1 MREEALIVL
10 RMDTGDLPA
19 KSQQAAQ
26 SLAQIG
32 VKGEISARQTAAA
45 MRILP
50 AQLTDVA
57 TQLAGGQNPLLIL
70 LQQGGQVKDSFGG
83 IGPAIR
89 GIGAAITPA
98 MVGIGA
104 VGAAV
109 GILALA
115 LHEGAAQDTAL
126 RNSLLLTGNAAG
138 LTSSRL
144 QLMAEQTSEASRQT
158 VGGARDIVMA
168 LAGSGQVSNKVLDS
182 MSKAVALVADVSGE
196 DAKKIA
202 ADFAGMSG
210 GVAKWAAEHNKAWN
224 FISVEQY
231 RYIRRLEEQGKAEEA
246 MIFLNQRLTDRF
258 KGQKQNLGLLESAW
272 DTVRKAATG
281 AWDAMLGVGR
291 EQSARTQLD
300 IAQARLAAMGDNLQP
315 KARAAAEQRIQFLK
329 EQIKLEGQSAD
340 AQSRNAATNRKAI
353 ADERANEGKEPVY
366 VGAIRGGLARG
377 QYDYLLGFAEVQGKL
392 VREKAGAQA
401 DSLQMRNDFLRS
413 EKAFY
418 VELDKM
424 RKEELEA
431 GRKDPLGE
439 FLTETVLP
447 AAQKRDEALLASRTN
462 YLQQLLDGNER
473 AGLELIEDERARGEA
488 LIALDRSIAQ
498 RRLQEQGFTGPAR
511 DEAQR
516 LLDEQAL
523 ASRRTLEVQIR
534 RSNDKTADEAGQQTY
549 DDVKGALSAAFRDS
563 NNPAKAFAAAL
574 GNAIFQRVSAGM
586 ADALATAAVGKGG
599 NGGLLGQALDF
610 LGSFNGG
617 YSVDT
622 GGIGTNN
629 TGTSLPT
636 RGGLATGTNYVPRN
650 MVVKVHQGE
659 AIVPRQYNPAAG
671 GAAVGGGGVQHIT
684 YNLPPGYSPADM
696 ADKLADNN
704 RRLKAEFAA
713 DVSRPGRGLNN
724 AVLAGL

>member
-1 MREEALIVL
+1 MREEAVVVL
-10 RMDTGDLPA
+10 RLDTGDLPA

-45 MRILP
+45 MRMLP
-50 AQLTDVA
+50 AQMTDVA

-98 MVGIGA
+98 VLGIGA
-104 VGAAV
+104 VATAV
-109 GILALA
+109 GILGYAMFESSA
-115 LHEGAAQDTAL
+115 RDAAL

-138 LTSSRL
+138 LTGSRL
-144 QLMAEQTSEASRQT
+144 QLLAEQTAEASRQT
-158 VGGARDIVMA
+158 VGTSRDIVMA
-168 LAGSGQVSNKVLDS
+168 LAGSGQVSSRVLDS
-182 MSKAVALVADVSGE
+182 MAKAVAVVADVSGE
-196 DAKKIA
+196 DSKKVA
-202 ADFAGMSG
+202 ADFAGMSN

-231 RYIRRLEEQGKAEEA
+231 RYIRRLEEQGRVEEA
-246 MIFLNQRLTDRF
+246 MIFLNERLSERHKD
-258 KGQKQNLGLLESAW
+258 QKKNLGLLESAW
-272 DTVRKAATG
+272 DIVKKAASG
-281 AWDAMLGVGR
+281 AWEAMLGVGR
-291 EQSARTQLD
+291 EQTTRQQLD
-300 IAQARLAAMGDNLQP
+300 IAMARLAAMGDNLQP
-315 KARAAAEQRIQFLK
+315 KAKAAAEQRIQFLK

-340 AQSRNAATNRKAI
+340 AQSRNAAASRVAI
-353 ADERANEGKEPVY
+353 AKERENEGKAPEYP
-366 VGAIRGGLARG
+366 GAIRTGRE
-377 QYDYLLGFAEVQGKL
+377 QYRA
-392 VREKAGAQA
+392 
-401 DSLQMRNDFLRS
+401 DFLRS

-418 VELDKM
+418 GELDKM
-424 RKEELEA
+424 RKDEMEA
-431 GRKDPLGE
+431 ARKDPLGE

-447 AAQKRDEALLASRTN
+447 AAKKRDEALLTTQAN
-462 YLQQLLDGNER
+462 FLQALLDGNER

-498 RRLQEQGFTGPAR
+498 RRLLEQGFTGPAR

-523 ASRRTLEVQIR
+523 AARRTLEVQIR
-534 RSNDKTADEAGQQTY
+534 RSNDRTADEAGKQTY
-549 DDVKGALSAAFRDS
+549 DDVKGALGEAFRDS
-563 NNPAKAFAAAL
+563 NNPAKAFASAL
-574 GNAIFQRVSAGM
+574 GNAIYQRVTAGL
-586 ADALATAAVGKGG
+586 ADAMATAAVGKDGR
-599 NGGLLGQALDF
+599 GGLLGQALDF

-636 RGGLATGTNYVPRN
+636 AGGMATGTNYVPRN

-659 AIVPRQYNPAAG
+659 AIVPRQFNPAAG
-671 GAAVGGGGVQHIT
+671 GQAGGGRGMVVQHIN
-684 YNLPPGYSPADM
+684 YNPPPGMSPA
-696 ADKLADNN
+696 AYAAALADNN
-704 RRLKAEFAA
+704 RMLEAKFLADAA
-713 DVSRPGRGLNN
+713 RPGRAMNR
-724 AVLAGL
+724 AVLAGM